1 MLAHRR
7 EKHVTNV
14 DQIKDKAKGVISEQ
28 IDQRTTD
35 LGNMVGEH
43 VGNLRR
49 MSSSLR
55 GQGQD
60 ATASLAD
67 MAADRLNQ
75 VSTYLTETD
84 GDRIIHDV
92 EAVAR
97 KQPLLTAAAG
107 LAVGVTAARLL
118 KAAATNRN
126 RNGDR

>member
-1 MLAHRR
+1 M
-7 EKHVTNV
+7 TNV

-49 MSSSLR
+49 MSNSLR
-55 GQGQD
+55 SQGQD

-126 RNGDR
+126 RNGDQ